1 MTLNSASDI
10 EDALAKVGALLQFRR
25 QEHALAIVGGAA
37 LNLLGIVTRTT
48 SDVDVLGMADPH
60 EVATRMG
67 AALREAPE
75 PWPEDLRQAAAE
87 VARDLGLD
95 SGWLNNGPTLQLRSG
110 LPHGMEARIRWRQFG
125 ALWVGIP
132 AREDLLALKLFAAV
146 DRSGP
151 RGVDTMDMMALAPT
165 PEELAQAHAWVATQD
180 ASPEFATTLEKVCHY
195 LRSNLAPN
203 ADRTPR

>member
-1 MTLNSASDI
+1 
-10 EDALAKVGALLQFRR
+10 
-25 QEHALAIVGGAA
+25 
-37 LNLLGIVTRTT
+37 
-48 SDVDVLGMADPH
+48 
-60 EVATRMG
+60 
-67 AALREAPE
+67 
-75 PWPEDLRQAAAE
+75 
-87 VARDLGLD
+87 
-95 SGWLNNGPTLQLRSG
+95 
-110 LPHGMEARIRWRQFG
+110 MEARIRWRQFG

-132 AREDLLALKLFAAV
+132 VREDLLALKLFAAV

-151 RGVDTMDMMALAPT
+151 RGVDTMDLMALAPT